1 MNSVRWGGTEIYPT
15 KIVCVGRNYAAHIRE
30 LDNQVPDQPV
40 FFIKPNS
47 SISTEIYS
55 SQSEPVHY
63 EGEICFLVYSGQLA
77 GVGFGL
83 DLTKRALQ
91 SYLKS
96 HGLPWERS
104 KSFDKSAVFTEFVDF
119 NGDTDALRMELYI
132 NDKLVQHGGSDVMLN
147 KPQQL
152 LTDAKTFLSLE
163 DGDILMT
170 GTPEGVGPIVSG
182 DKFRGRILQ
191 NSNLLIENFWVV
203 Q

>member
-1 MNSVRWGGTEIYPT
+1 MKSVRWQSTEIYPT
-15 KIVCVGRNYAAHIRE
+15 KIVCVGRNFAAHIRE
-30 LDNQVPDQPV
+30 LDNDVPDDPV

-47 SISTEIYS
+47 AIATEIYS
-55 SQSEPVHY
+55 VQTEPVDY
-63 EGEICFLVYSGQLA
+63 EGEICFLVISGQLA

-104 KSFDKSAVFTEFVDF
+104 KCFDKSAVFTEFVSF
-119 NGDTDALRMELYI
+119 NGTTEALKMELYI
-132 NDKLVQHGGSDVMLN
+132 NDKLVQQGGHELMLN

-152 LTDAKTFLSLE
+152 LTDAKSFLSFE

-170 GTPEGVGPIVSG
+170 GTPEGVGPVAIG
-182 DKFRGRILQ
+182 DKFHGRILE
-191 NSNLLIENFWVV
+191 NERLLIEESWIVS
-203 Q
+203 

>member
-1 MNSVRWGGTEIYPT
+1 M
-15 KIVCVGRNYAAHIRE
+15 E

-40 FFIKPNS
+40 IFIKPNS
-47 SISTEIYS
+47 AISAEIYS
-55 SQSEPVHY
+55 DQSEPVHY
-63 EGEICFLVYSGQLA
+63 EGEICFLINSGRLSA
-77 GVGFGL
+77 VGFGL
-83 DLTKRALQ
+83 DLTKRGLQ

-96 HGLPWERS
+96 KGLPWERS

-132 NDKLVQHGGSDVMLN
+132 NDKLVQHGGSDLMLN

-182 DKFRGRILQ
+182 DKFHGRILQ
-191 NSNLLIENFWVV
+191 NLNLLIENFWVV